1 MTMMT
6 MTTMIITT
14 VTILIL
20 TIIMV
25 MITRMSI
32 IMTLIMKHSGMN
44 GIGGSRDGGFVDL
57 KRKATATARLD
68 TVTANCAEGD
78 NEGDKKGEYDMVV
91 VSRFVDSNTAEG
103 EGEGEDEDDFLDKY
117 EGTFSKDKMCIEE
130 KDLDEEEGGGGG
142 EGGLGGMGGRIGA
155 GRDTEGGNLSP
166 LTPPRTSSGLI
177 KGDKGDEGEGEGEGE
192 GERMNGS
199 NSTYLAALAL
209 TSGRGSGSGRG
220 TSSSG
225 ALGGSDS
232 DSDRHLPN
240 VITVPSTYAM
250 YGKKIASAGS
260 ATKGTQCFI
269 YLF

>member
-1 MTMMT
+1 
-6 MTTMIITT
+6 
-14 VTILIL
+14 
-20 TIIMV
+20 
-25 MITRMSI
+25 
-32 IMTLIMKHSGMN
+32 MN

-103 EGEGEDEDDFLDKY
+103 EGEGEGEDEDDFLDKY
-117 EGTFSKDKMCIEE
+117 EGTFSKDKMCVEE
-130 KDLDEEEGGGGG
+130 KDGDEEGEGGGG
-142 EGGLGGMGGRIGA
+142 LGHNGVRIGT

-177 KGDKGDEGEGEGEGE
+177 RGDKGDKGEGEGEGE

-209 TSGRGSGSGRG
+209 SSSSGRG
-220 TSSSG
+220 TSSRSSGSG

-260 ATKGTQCFI
+260 ASKGIQYFI
-269 YLF
+269 YLISSFLFSFIG